1 MHELVVQLLR
11 YARETWRFRWWMLG
25 IAWAVCLIGW
35 AVVARLPDQYEASAR
50 VFVDT
55 QSVLAPMLRGL
66 AIQTDTAERRVLLM
80 TRTLLSQPNM
90 EKLLRMTDLD
100 LQAKTPEQQEALID
114 GLRKTI
120 SLNATRGENLY
131 TITYEHRSPEMAKL
145 VVKSLLTIFMESNL
159 GEVRKEQDSASQFL
173 EQQIED
179 YARRM
184 VEAEQRMIRFK
195 QANLGF
201 LPSEGGGY
209 YDSLRQMNETL
220 KSAELELKVEQ
231 DRVEVLRKQLS
242 GEAPSV
248 DVAPP
253 ATPIEVTADTQDI
266 DRRIQLNEVKLDE
279 LLLRFTEK
287 HPDVVSL
294 RRAIGDLKA
303 QRKAVIAEAQKAA
316 AGAPAPTDTGGNP
329 MRQQIQMVVSQAEAE
344 VAAKQAIV
352 NEYRERIKQ
361 LEGAVDRVLKV
372 EGDQAQ
378 LNRDYQILKKNHD
391 ELVGRLESA
400 RLARKADTRSETVRF
415 RVIDPPRVPA
425 KPSAPNRLLLS
436 SGVLLAGLLLGA
448 SVAFLFGQL
457 RPTFDERKL
466 LNEVT
471 GLPVLGSIDMVWT
484 PSQLRARQMRN
495 LSFLASVFGLVAV
508 YGLVMAVHMMGGSVL
523 SKIAS
528 GIGLS

>member
-25 IAWAVCLIGW
+25 IAWAVSVIGW
-35 AVVARLPDQYEASAR
+35 AVVARMPDQYEATAR
-50 VFVDT
+50 VYVDT

-66 AIQTDTAERRVLLM
+66 AIQTDSVERRVLLM

-100 LQAKTPEQQEALID
+100 LQAKTPEQQESLIE
-114 GLRKTI
+114 GLRKAI
-120 SLNATRGENLY
+120 RLNAARGENLY
-131 TITYEHRSPEMAKL
+131 TISYEHRSPEMAKL
-145 VVKSLLTIFMESNL
+145 VVKSILTIFMESNL
-159 GEVRKEQDSASQFL
+159 GEVRKEQDSATQFL
-173 EQQIED
+173 EQQIQD
-179 YARRM
+179 YERRM

-195 QANLGF
+195 QANMGF
-201 LPSEGGGY
+201 LPGEGGGY
-209 YDSLRQMNETL
+209 YDNLRQMTEKL
-220 KSAELELKVEQ
+220 RSSELELKIER

-242 GEAPSV
+242 GDTPSFELAP
-248 DVAPP
+248 AP
-253 ATPIEVTADTQDI
+253 TEVTANTQDI

-294 RRAIGDLKA
+294 RRAIADLKG
-303 QRKAVIAEAQKAA
+303 QRKAAIAEAQKAA
-316 AGAPAPTDTGGNP
+316 AEGTGGVDTSGNP
-329 MRQQIQMVVSQAEAE
+329 VHQQMQIAVSHAEAE
-344 VAAKQAIV
+344 VAARQAV
-352 NEYRERIKQ
+352 VDEYRERIKQ

-372 EGDQAQ
+372 EGEQTQ
-378 LNRDYQILKKNHD
+378 LNRDYQVLKKNHD
-391 ELVGRLESA
+391 ELVGRLEAA

-448 SVAFLFGQL
+448 AVAFLFGQL
-457 RPTFDERKL
+457 RPTFDDRKL
-466 LNEVT
+466 LNETT

-484 PSQLRARQMRN
+484 ASQTRARHMRN
-495 LSFLASVFGLVAV
+495 LSFLASIFGLVAV
-508 YGLVMAVHMMGGSVL
+508 YGLVMAVHMMGGEAL
-523 SKIAS
+523 SRLAS
-528 GIGLS
+528 GMGLS

>member
-1 MHELVVQLLR
+1 MHELVAQLLR

-25 IAWAVCLIGW
+25 ISWAVCVIGW

-100 LQAKTPEQQEALID
+100 LQAKTPEQQELLIES
-114 GLRKTI
+114 LRKTI
-120 SLNATRGENLY
+120 SLQTARGENLY
-131 TITYEHRSPEMAKL
+131 TLSYPHRSPEMAKL

-173 EQQIED
+173 EQQIQD
-179 YARRM
+179 YERRM
-184 VEAEQRMIRFK
+184 VEAEQRLIRFK
-195 QANLGF
+195 QANMGF

-209 YDSLRQMNETL
+209 YENLRQMTEKL
-220 KSAELELKVEQ
+220 KSSELELKIEQ

-242 GEAPSV
+242 GETPSF
-248 DVAPP
+248 DVAPAP
-253 ATPIEVTADTQDI
+253 MEVTANTQEI

-303 QRKAVIAEAQKAA
+303 QRKALIAEAQKAA
-316 AGAPAPTDTGGNP
+316 AGAAGGADAGGNP
-329 MRQQIQMVVSQAEAE
+329 VHQQMQIAVSHAEAE
-344 VAAKQAIV
+344 VAARQAVV

-372 EGDQAQ
+372 EGEQAQ
-378 LNRDYQILKKNHD
+378 LNRDYQVLKKNHD
-391 ELVGRLESA
+391 ELVGRLEAA

-415 RVIDPPRVPA
+415 RVIDPPRVPS

-448 SVAFLFGQL
+448 AVAFLFGQL

-471 GLPVLGSIDMVWT
+471 GLPVLGSVDMIWT

-495 LSFLASVFGLVAV
+495 LSFLASIFGLVAV
-508 YGLVMAVHMMGGSVL
+508 YGLVMAVHMMGGDVL
-523 SKIAS
+523 SRIAS
-528 GIGLS
+528 GMGLS

>member
-1 MHELVVQLLR
+1 MHELVAQLLR

-25 IAWAVCLIGW
+25 ISWGVCVIGW

-114 GLRKTI
+114 GLRQTI
-120 SLNATRGENLY
+120 NLTATRGENLY
-131 TITYEHRSPEMAKL
+131 TISYEHRSPEMAKL

-173 EQQIED
+173 EQQIQD
-179 YARRM
+179 YERRM

-209 YDSLRQMNETL
+209 YENLRQMTDKL
-220 KSAELELKVEQ
+220 KSAELELKIEQ
-231 DRVEVLRKQLS
+231 DRVEVLRKQVGAETS
-242 GEAPSV
+242 SFEPAP
-248 DVAPP
+248 APP
-253 ATPIEVTADTQDI
+253 PMEVTADTQDI
-266 DRRIQLNEVKLDE
+266 DRRIQLNEMKLDE

-294 RRAIGDLKA
+294 RRAIGDLKG
-303 QRKAVIAEAQKAA
+303 QRKVLIAEAKKAA
-316 AGAPAPTDTGGNP
+316 AEAPPAFDAGGGP
-329 MRQQIQMVVSQAEAE
+329 VQQQMQIAVSHAEAE
-344 VAAKQAIV
+344 VAAKQAVV

-372 EGDQAQ
+372 EGEQAQ
-378 LNRDYQILKKNHD
+378 LNRDYQVLKKNHD
-391 ELVGRLESA
+391 ELVGRLEAA
-400 RLARKADTRSETVRF
+400 RLSRKADTRSETVRF
-415 RVIDPPRVPA
+415 RVIDPPRVPS

-436 SGVLLAGLLLGA
+436 TGVLLAGLLLGTT
-448 SVAFLFGQL
+448 VAFLFGQL
-457 RPTFDERKL
+457 QPTFDERKL

-471 GLPVLGSIDMVWT
+471 GLPVLGSVDMIWT
-484 PSQLRARQMRN
+484 PSQLRARQVRN
-495 LSFLASVFGLVAV
+495 LSFMASIFGLVAV
-508 YGLVMAVHMMGGSVL
+508 YGLVMTVHLMGGDVL

-528 GIGLS
+528 GMGLS

>member
-1 MHELVVQLLR
+1 
-11 YARETWRFRWWMLG
+11 MLG
-25 IAWAVCLIGW
+25 ISWAVSVIGW

-100 LQAKTPEQQEALID
+100 LQAKTPEQQETLID

-120 SLNATRGENLY
+120 SLGATRGENLY
-131 TITYEHRSPEMAKL
+131 TISYEHRSPEMAKL

-184 VEAEQRMIRFK
+184 IEAEQRMVRFK

-209 YDSLRQMNETL
+209 YDSLRQMTQTL
-220 KSAELELKVEQ
+220 KNAELELKVEQ
-231 DRVEVLRKQLS
+231 DRLEVLRKQLS
-242 GEAPSV
+242 GEAPSL
-248 DVAPP
+248 DVAPSP
-253 ATPIEVTADTQDI
+253 PPMDVPVNTQEI
-266 DRRIQLNEVKLDE
+266 DRRIQLNEAKLDE

-294 RRAIGDLKA
+294 RRGITDLKA
-303 QRKAVIAEAQKAA
+303 QRKALIAEAQKAA
-316 AGAPAPTDTGGNP
+316 AAAPVIADTGGNP
-329 MRQQIQMVVSQAEAE
+329 VHQQMQMVVSQAEAE
-344 VAAKQAIV
+344 VAAKRAIV

-372 EGDQAQ
+372 EGEQAQ
-378 LNRDYQILKKNHD
+378 LNRDYQVLKKNHD
-391 ELVGRLESA
+391 ELVGRLEAA

-436 SGVLLAGLLLGA
+436 SGVLLAGLLLGT

-471 GLPVLGSIDMVWT
+471 GLPVLGSVDMVWT
-484 PSQLRARQMRN
+484 ASQLRARQMRN
-495 LSFLASVFGLVAV
+495 VSFLASIFGLVAV
-508 YGLVMAVHMMGGSVL
+508 YGLVMAVHLMGGGLFSR
-523 SKIAS
+523 IAS

>member
-1 MHELVVQLLR
+1 MHELIAQLLR

-25 IAWAVCLIGW
+25 ISWAVCVIGW

-100 LQAKTPEQQEALID
+100 LQAKTPEQQELLIES
-114 GLRKTI
+114 LRKTI
-120 SLNATRGENLY
+120 RLETARGENLY
-131 TITYEHRSPEMAKL
+131 TLSYPHRSPEMAKL

-173 EQQIED
+173 EQQIQD
-179 YARRM
+179 YERRM
-184 VEAEQRMIRFK
+184 VEAEQRLIRFK
-195 QANLGF
+195 QANMGF
-201 LPSEGGGY
+201 LPREGSGY
-209 YDSLRQMNETL
+209 YENLRQMTETL
-220 KSAELELKVEQ
+220 KNAELELKIEQ

-242 GEAPSV
+242 GETPSF
-248 DVAPP
+248 DVAPAP
-253 ATPIEVTADTQDI
+253 PPPVEVTANTQEI

-294 RRAIGDLKA
+294 RRAIGDLKS
-303 QRKAVIAEAQKAA
+303 QRKALIAEAQKAA
-316 AGAPAPTDTGGNP
+316 AGAAAPADAGGNT
-329 MRQQIQMVVSQAEAE
+329 MHQQMQMVVSQAEAE
-344 VAAKQAIV
+344 VAAKQAVV

-372 EGDQAQ
+372 EGEQAQ
-378 LNRDYQILKKNHD
+378 LNRDYQVLKKNHD
-391 ELVGRLESA
+391 ELVGRLEAA

-415 RVIDPPRVPA
+415 RVIDPPRVPS

-448 SVAFLFGQL
+448 AVAFLFGQL

-471 GLPVLGSIDMVWT
+471 GLPVLGSVDMIWT
-484 PSQLRARQMRN
+484 PSQLRASPVRRC
-495 LSFLASVFGLVAV
+495 
-508 YGLVMAVHMMGGSVL
+508 
-523 SKIAS
+523 
-528 GIGLS
+528 

>member
-25 IAWAVCLIGW
+25 ISWAVCLIGW

-50 VFVDT
+50 VYVDT
-55 QSVLAPMLRGL
+55 ESVLAPMLKGL
-66 AIQTDTAERRVLLM
+66 AIQTDSAERRVLLM

-100 LQAKTPEQQEALID
+100 LQAKTPEQQEALIED
-114 GLRKTI
+114 LRKKITL
-120 SLNATRGENLY
+120 SVAGRENLY
-131 TITYEHRSPEMAKL
+131 TLNYPHRSPEMAKL

-159 GEVRKEQDSASQFL
+159 GEVRKEQDSASQFV
-173 EQQIED
+173 EQQIQD
-179 YARRM
+179 YERRM
-184 VEAEQRMIRFK
+184 AEAEERLTRFK
-195 QANLGF
+195 QENLGF
-201 LPSEGGGY
+201 LPGEGGGY
-209 YDSLRQMNETL
+209 YDNLRQMKDKL
-220 KSAELELKVEQ
+220 ASAELELKVEQ

-242 GEAPSV
+242 GETPSFGIAP
-248 DVAPP
+248 
-253 ATPIEVTADTQDI
+253 TPMEVTANTQDI
-266 DRRIQLNEVKLDE
+266 DRRIELNQGKLDD
-279 LLLRFTEK
+279 LLLRFTER

-294 RRAIGDLKA
+294 RRTINDLKSD
-303 QRKAVIAEAQKAA
+303 RKAMLAKAQQGGSDPQSPGYDVNANPVFQQMRIAL
-316 AGAPAPTDTGGNP
+316 
-329 MRQQIQMVVSQAEAE
+329 SHAEAE
-344 VAAKQAIV
+344 IGAKQAV
-352 NEYRERIKQ
+352 VTEYRERIKG

-372 EGDQAQ
+372 ETEQAQ
-378 LNRDYQILKKNHD
+378 LNRDYQILKKNHG
-391 ELVGRLESA
+391 ELVGRLEAA

-448 SVAFLFGQL
+448 AVAFLFGQL

-471 GLPVLGSIDMVWT
+471 GLPVLGSVDMVWT
-484 PSQLRARQMRN
+484 ASQLRARQLRN
-495 LSFLASVFGLVAV
+495 LSFLVSIFGLVAV
-508 YGLVMAVHMMGGSVL
+508 YGLVMAVYLMGGDVL

-528 GIGLS
+528 GVGLS